1 MWGGKREN
9 AGRKKSLIKRTR
21 RIFFYTDEEYALE
34 KTLYDSYRKI
44 EKDALELADGRDLE
58 LIKNIYEEMLKIRES
73 FVMETVDRIS
83 SNEFTE
89 FSKKGM

>member
-58 LIKNIYEEMLKIRES
+58 SIKNIYEEMLKIRELL
-73 FVMETVDRIS
+73 VRETLDRIS
-83 SNEFTE
+83 DKSIE

>member
-58 LIKNIYEEMLKIRES
+58 SIKNIYAEMLKIRES
-73 FVMETVDRIS
+73 MVMETLDKLYTTTSILL
-83 SNEFTE
+83 
-89 FSKKGM
+89 KKR